1 LVAIKTIIKIQA
13 EISYTLYELLLSNI
27 KTKLNLLIN
36 ILSLWFKV
44 AVYIKLRY
52 LDKVIDMGLGRKN
65 LSGLKT
71 I

>member
-1 LVAIKTIIKIQA
+1 MVAIKTIIKIQA

>member
-1 LVAIKTIIKIQA
+1 MVAIKTIIKIQV